1 MPLSSAVD
9 NNPGMPGLAV
19 TMLCALM
26 VFGSAMA
33 AGAQP
38 PAGSP
43 FTLADALAR
52 ARDGSPEAAAA
63 RARVDAADRAV
74 EETARMPN
82 PTVEFRSEN
91 WASGVSRSVLPLDT
105 FAEIT
110 QVIELGGK
118 RGARRGVAEADL
130 GAMQAH
136 EAMVRRALAVDISRA
151 YLDALRLRERQ
162 RTLAAQSTDL
172 AEMVRVLDRRVE
184 VGTTA
189 ESDVLKLR
197 TEEARLATDLLRTEV
212 AAQRALVQ
220 LTSRLNVEVGFESLV
235 RPSPPALPVADDEA
249 ALKRRPDVTAAE
261 RAVVSAQQALR
272 LEDARGTPDPALNA
286 GYKRTGGYDTGLFT
300 VTMPIPLW
308 DRNRVAR
315 ILAQG
320 QVTSAELERAAV
332 ERRARG
338 ELAATRTAA
347 GRLGER
353 AMDVRAR
360 LVEPALGARQAAR
373 AAFAVGA
380 LDVLRLVDA
389 ERVFTDATLVAIDIE
404 IDAVAAAIEA
414 RLAAGEDPL
423 P

>member
-1 MPLSSAVD
+1 
-9 NNPGMPGLAV
+9 
-19 TMLCALM
+19 MLCALM
-26 VFGSAMA
+26 VFGSAVP

-38 PAGSP
+38 PVGP
-43 FTLADALAR
+43 TFTLADALAR
-52 ARDGSPEAAAA
+52 ARDGSPEGAAA
-63 RARVDAADRAV
+63 RARVEAAGRAV

-110 QVIELGGK
+110 QVVELGGK

-130 GAMQAH
+130 ATMQAD
-136 EAMVRRALAVDISRA
+136 EAVIRRALAVEISRA

-162 RTLAAQSTDL
+162 RTLTAQSADL
-172 AEMVRVLDRRVE
+172 AEMVRVLGRRVE

-189 ESDVLKLR
+189 ESDLLKLR
-197 TEEARLATDLLRTEV
+197 TEEARLGTDLLRTEV
-212 AAQRALVQ
+212 AAQRALVEI
-220 LTSRLNVEVGFESLV
+220 TARLNVEASLDALV
-235 RPSPPALPVADDEA
+235 APALPALPVADDAA
-249 ALKRRPDVTAAE
+249 ALERRPDVTAAQ
-261 RAVVSAQQALR
+261 RAVASAQQALR

-286 GYKRTGGYDTGLFT
+286 GFKRTIGYNTGVFT

-320 QVTSAELERAAV
+320 QVTAAELERSAV

-338 ELAATRTAA
+338 EMAATRMAA
-347 GRLGER
+347 GRLSER
-353 AMDVRAR
+353 ARDVRTR
-360 LVEPALGARQAAR
+360 LVDPARGARDAAR
-373 AAFAVGA
+373 AAFASGA
-380 LDVLRLVDA
+380 LDILRLVDA

-404 IDAVAAAIEA
+404 IDAIAAAIEA

>member
-1 MPLSSAVD
+1 MSGPA
-9 NNPGMPGLAV
+9 ARI
-19 TMLCALM
+19 LCALM
-26 VFGSAMA
+26 LSCCAVP

-38 PAGSP
+38 AGP
-43 FTLADALAR
+43 TFTLADALAR
-52 ARDGSPEAAAA
+52 ARDSSPEGAAA
-63 RARVDAADRAV
+63 RARVGAAERAV
-74 EETARMPN
+74 GETVRMPN

-91 WASGVSRSVLPLDT
+91 WASGVSRSVLPLDG

-110 QVIELGGK
+110 QVVELGGK
-118 RGARRGVAEADL
+118 RGARRGVAEANL
-130 GAMQAH
+130 ATGQAN
-136 EAMVRRALAVDISRA
+136 EAIVRRSLAVDISRV

-162 RTLAAQSTDL
+162 RALAEQSTDL

-189 ESDVLKLR
+189 ESDALKLR
-197 TEEARLATDLLRTEV
+197 TEEARLGTDLLRTEV
-212 AAQRALVQ
+212 AAQRTLVQ
-220 LTSRLNVEVGFESLV
+220 LTSRLNVETSLDALV
-235 RPSPPALPVADDEA
+235 SPPLPALPVIDDEA
-249 ALKRRPDVTAAE
+249 ALKRRPDVAAAE
-261 RAVVSAQQALR
+261 QAVVTARQVLR

-286 GYKRTGGYDTGLFT
+286 GYKRTGGYNTGLFT

-308 DRNRVAR
+308 DHNRVAR

-320 QVTSAELERAAV
+320 QVTAAEFERAAV

-338 ELAATRTAA
+338 ELSASRLAA
-347 GRLGER
+347 GRLSER
-353 AMDVRAR
+353 ARDVRAR
-360 LVEPALGARQAAR
+360 LVEPARGAREAAR
-373 AAFAVGA
+373 AAFASGA
-380 LDVLRLVDA
+380 LDILRLVDA

>member
-1 MPLSSAVD
+1 
-9 NNPGMPGLAV
+9 
-19 TMLCALM
+19 MLCALM
-26 VFGSAMA
+26 VFGSAVP

-38 PAGSP
+38 PVGP
-43 FTLADALAR
+43 TFTLADALAR
-52 ARDGSPEAAAA
+52 ARDGSPEGAAA
-63 RARVDAADRAV
+63 RARVEAAGRAV
-74 EETARMPN
+74 EKTAPMPN

-110 QVIELGGK
+110 QVVELGGK

-130 GAMQAH
+130 ATMQAD
-136 EAMVRRALAVDISRA
+136 EAVIRRALAVEISRA

-162 RTLAAQSTDL
+162 RTLTAQSADL
-172 AEMVRVLDRRVE
+172 AEMVRVLGRRVE

-189 ESDVLKLR
+189 ESDLLKLR
-197 TEEARLATDLLRTEV
+197 TEEARLGTDLLRTEV
-212 AAQRALVQ
+212 AAQRALVEI
-220 LTSRLNVEVGFESLV
+220 TARLNVEASLDALV
-235 RPSPPALPVADDEA
+235 APALPALPVADDAA
-249 ALKRRPDVTAAE
+249 ALERRPDVTAAQ
-261 RAVVSAQQALR
+261 RAVASAQQALR

-286 GYKRTGGYDTGLFT
+286 GFKRTIGYNTGVFT

-320 QVTSAELERAAV
+320 QVTAAELERSAV

-338 ELAATRTAA
+338 EMAATRMAA
-347 GRLGER
+347 GRLSER
-353 AMDVRAR
+353 ARDVRTR
-360 LVEPALGARQAAR
+360 LVDPARGARDAAR
-373 AAFAVGA
+373 AAFASGA
-380 LDVLRLVDA
+380 LDILRLVDA

-404 IDAVAAAIEA
+404 IDAIAAAIEA